1 MIGTE
6 AREARLWICTRKWIG
21 NGSIADIVAVWSR
34 DTSDATV
41 KGFLIE
47 KGTPGYTFE
56 GTEMMS
62 PSSSPAT
69 SPARRVQLTG
79 SSSAVRPDSLQ
90 EETMRTPAESLSGRS
105 VRDKVVTAA
114 EAVRLIRDGDSVVV
128 EGFVGQCFA
137 EELTLALEQR
147 FLLTGTPRD
156 LGLVFTTAPG
166 DRRGRGLDRL
176 CHEGLLKRVVGGHW
190 GLSPALGKMAV
201 SNKIEAH
208 NLPQGVISQLFR
220 DTAAGKPGLLTR
232 VGLGTFVDPRQGG
245 GKVNERTT
253 EDRVELITVGGAEYL
268 FYKALPLD
276 VAFLRG
282 TTADPEGNIT
292 MEREAL
298 TMESLAVATA
308 VHNAGGL
315 VIVQVERVA
324 ESGSLSPR
332 EVKIPGILVGCVV
345 VSEPEHHWQT
355 FGTPYSAAM
364 SGELR
369 RVRNPVPPLEL
380 TERKVIARRAAMEL
394 RPDSVVNLG
403 IGIPE
408 GIANVAAEEH
418 ILDYLTLTAE
428 PGAMGGMPAAG
439 LDFGSAVN
447 AQAILDQPSQFDFYD
462 GGGLDAAF
470 LGMAQADRLGN
481 VNVSRFGPRLAGS
494 GGFINISQN
503 AKRLVFTGTFVA
515 PSRCRVQD
523 GRLVIA
529 DGDVMLKFLADV
541 EQRTFSGEYAA
552 AAGQPV
558 LYVTER
564 CVFQLTPDGL
574 ELIEIAPGVDPER
587 DVLTHIGFEPIIR
600 GEPKLM
606 DARIFAAGPMGLKD
620 DLMTVPLDARF
631 AYDATRNMFFLNME
645 GMSLV
650 TGDEVQA
657 IGTEVGK
664 RLAAIGKK
672 VQMVINYDNFYLDP
686 ALADD
691 YKAVVRSLAERYYA
705 SVTRYTTSSFMRLKL
720 SEQLSDRGVA
730 PHIYES
736 RQEAMDWLRK

>member
-1 MIGTE
+1 M
-6 AREARLWICTRKWIG
+6 
-21 NGSIADIVAVWSR
+21 
-34 DTSDATV
+34 
-41 KGFLIE
+41 
-47 KGTPGYTFE
+47 
-56 GTEMMS
+56 
-62 PSSSPAT
+62 
-69 SPARRVQLTG
+69 RV
-79 SSSAVRPDSLQ
+79 
-90 EETMRTPAESLSGRS
+90 PAESLSGGS
-105 VRDKVVTAA
+105 VRDKVVTAG
-114 EAVRLIRDGDSVVV
+114 EAVRLIRDGDSVMV
-128 EGFVGQCFA
+128 EGFMGQCFA

-147 FLLTGTPRD
+147 FLQTGAPRD
-156 LGLVFTTAPG
+156 LGLVFTMAPG
-166 DRRGRGLDRL
+166 DGRGRGLDRL
-176 CHEGLLKRVVGGHW
+176 CHEGLLKRAVGGHW
-190 GLSPALGKMAV
+190 GLSPGLGKMAV
-201 SNKIEAH
+201 GNKIEAH
-208 NLPQGVISQLFR
+208 NLPQGVMSQLFR

-232 VGLGTFVDPRQGG
+232 VGLGTFVNPRHGG
-245 GKVNERTT
+245 GKINERTT
-253 EDRVELITVGGAEYL
+253 EDRVELVTLGGAEYL

-298 TMESLAVATA
+298 TLEALAVATA

-315 VIVQVERVA
+315 VIVQAERVA

-332 EVKIPGILVGCVV
+332 EVKIPGILVDCVV
-345 VSEPEHHWQT
+345 VSQPEHHWQT
-355 FGTPYSAAM
+355 FGTLYSAAL

-394 RPDSVVNLG
+394 RPGSVVNLG

-408 GIANVAAEEH
+408 GVANVAAEEH

-428 PGAMGGMPAAG
+428 PGAMGGMPTG
-439 LDFGSAVN
+439 GMDFGSAVN

-481 VNVSRFGPRLAGS
+481 VNVSRFGAKLAGA

-503 AKRLVFTGTFVA
+503 AKRLVFAGTFVV
-515 PSRCRVQD
+515 PGRCQVQN

-529 DGDVMLKFLADV
+529 DDVVAPKFLADV

-552 AAGQPV
+552 TTGQPV

-574 ELIEIAPGVDPER
+574 ELIEIAPGVDLEK
-587 DVLTHIGFEPIIR
+587 DVLAHVGFEPIIH

-606 DARIFAAGPMGLKD
+606 DTRIFAAGPMGLKD
-620 DLMTVPLDARF
+620 DLLTVPLEARF
-631 AYDATRNMFFLNME
+631 AYDAERNMFFLNME

-686 ALADD
+686 ALTDN
-691 YKAVVRSLAERYYA
+691 YISVVRSLAERYYA

-720 SEQLSDRGVA
+720 TRQLHHRDLA

-736 RQEAMDWLRK
+736 RQEAMNWLGNHVPRSSVQNREGPEAGE

>member
-1 MIGTE
+1 
-6 AREARLWICTRKWIG
+6 
-21 NGSIADIVAVWSR
+21 
-34 DTSDATV
+34 
-41 KGFLIE
+41 
-47 KGTPGYTFE
+47 
-56 GTEMMS
+56 
-62 PSSSPAT
+62 
-69 SPARRVQLTG
+69 
-79 SSSAVRPDSLQ
+79 
-90 EETMRTPAESLSGRS
+90 
-105 VRDKVVTAA
+105 
-114 EAVRLIRDGDSVVV
+114 
-128 EGFVGQCFA
+128 
-137 EELTLALEQR
+137 
-147 FLLTGTPRD
+147 
-156 LGLVFTTAPG
+156 
-166 DRRGRGLDRL
+166 
-176 CHEGLLKRVVGGHW
+176 
-190 GLSPALGKMAV
+190 MAV
-201 SNKIEAH
+201 GNKIDAH
-208 NLPQGVISQLFR
+208 NLPQGVVSQLFR
-220 DTAAGKPGLLTR
+220 DTAADKPGLLTR
-232 VGLGTFVDPRQGG
+232 VGLGTFVDPRHGG
-245 GKVNERTT
+245 GKINERTT
-253 EDRVELITVGGAEYL
+253 EDRVELIILGGAEYL
-268 FYKALPLD
+268 FYKALQLD

-298 TMESLAVATA
+298 TMEALAVATA

-324 ESGSLSPR
+324 HSGSLSPR
-332 EVKIPGILVGCVV
+332 EVKIPGILVDCVV
-345 VSEPEHHWQT
+345 VSQPEHHWQT
-355 FGTPYSAAM
+355 FGTPYSAAL

-369 RVRNPVPPLEL
+369 RVPNTVPPLEL

-408 GIANVAAEEH
+408 GVANVAAEEH

-428 PGAMGGMPAAG
+428 PGAMGGMPAGG
-439 LDFGSAVN
+439 LDFGAAVN

-481 VNVSRFGPRLAGS
+481 VNVSRFGAKLAGS

-503 AKRLVFTGTFVA
+503 AKRLVFTGTFVV

-529 DGDVMLKFLADV
+529 DGVVVPKFLADV
-541 EQRTFSGEYAA
+541 EQRTFSGPYAA

-574 ELIEIAPGVDPER
+574 ELTEIAPWADLEK
-587 DVLTHIGFEPIIR
+587 DVLAHIGFEPIIR

-606 DARIFAAGPMGLKD
+606 DARIFAAGPMGLKE
-620 DLMTVPLDARF
+620 DLLTMPLEARF
-631 AYDATRNMFFLNME
+631 AYDGERNMFFLNME

-650 TGDEVQA
+650 SADDVEA
-657 IGTEVGK
+657 IGTAVGK

-672 VQMVINYDNFYLDP
+672 VQMVVNYDNFYLDP
-686 ALADD
+686 ALTDD
-691 YKAVVRSLAERYYA
+691 YVFVVRRLAERHYA
-705 SVTRYTTSSFMRLKL
+705 SVTRYTTSSFLRLKL
-720 SEQLSDRGVA
+720 TRQLHHRDLA

-736 RQEAMDWLRK
+736 RQEAMNWLEDHVTRSSVQNREGPEAGE

>member
-1 MIGTE
+1 M
-6 AREARLWICTRKWIG
+6 
-21 NGSIADIVAVWSR
+21 
-34 DTSDATV
+34 
-41 KGFLIE
+41 
-47 KGTPGYTFE
+47 
-56 GTEMMS
+56 
-62 PSSSPAT
+62 
-69 SPARRVQLTG
+69 RV
-79 SSSAVRPDSLQ
+79 
-90 EETMRTPAESLSGRS
+90 PAESLSGSS

-114 EAVRLIRDGDSVVV
+114 EAVQLVHDGDSVVV
-128 EGFVGQCFA
+128 DGFMGQCFA

-147 FLLTGTPRD
+147 FLLTGTPRE
-156 LGLVFTTAPG
+156 LGLVFTMAAG
-166 DRRGRGLDRL
+166 NRLGRGLDRL
-176 CHEGLLKRVVGGHW
+176 AHKGLLKRAVGGHW
-190 GLSPALGKMAV
+190 ALSPELGKMAV
-201 SNKIEAH
+201 DNTIEAH

-245 GKVNERTT
+245 GKINERTT
-253 EDRVELITVGGAEYL
+253 EDLVELITLGGTEYL
-268 FYKALPLD
+268 FYKALQLD

-282 TTADPEGNIT
+282 TTADPGGNIT

-298 TMESLAVATA
+298 IMEALAVATA

-324 ESGSLSPR
+324 ENGSLSPR
-332 EVKIPGILVGCVV
+332 EVKIPGILVDCVV
-345 VSEPEHHWQT
+345 VSQPGHHWQT
-355 FGTPYSAAM
+355 FGTPYSAAL

-369 RVRNPVPPLEL
+369 RVRNSVPPLEL

-408 GIANVAAEEH
+408 GVANVAAEEH

-428 PGAMGGMPAAG
+428 SGAMGGMPAGG

-462 GGGLDAAF
+462 GGGLDAAV

-481 VNVSRFGPRLAGS
+481 VNVSRFGAKLAGS

-503 AKRLVFTGTFVA
+503 AKRLVFTGTFVV
-515 PSRCRVQD
+515 PNRCRVQD

-529 DGDVMLKFLADV
+529 DGAVVPKFLADV
-541 EQRTFSGEYAA
+541 EQRTFSGRYAA

-574 ELIEIAPGVDPER
+574 ELTEIAPGADLEK
-587 DVLTHIGFEPIIR
+587 DVLAHIGFEPIIR

-606 DARIFAAGPMGLKD
+606 DPRIFAAEPMGLKE
-620 DLMTVPLDARF
+620 DLLTMPLEARF
-631 AYDATRNMFFLNME
+631 AYDAERNMFFLNME

-650 TGDEVQA
+650 SADDVEA
-657 IGTEVGK
+657 IGTAVGK

-672 VQMVINYDNFYLDP
+672 VQMVVNYDNFYLDP
-686 ALADD
+686 ALTDD
-691 YKAVVRSLAERYYA
+691 YVSVVRRLAERHYA

-720 SEQLSDRGVA
+720 TRQLHHRDLA

-736 RQEAMDWLRK
+736 RQEAMNWLEDHVPRSSVQNREGPEAGE

>member
-1 MIGTE
+1 M
-6 AREARLWICTRKWIG
+6 
-21 NGSIADIVAVWSR
+21 
-34 DTSDATV
+34 
-41 KGFLIE
+41 
-47 KGTPGYTFE
+47 
-56 GTEMMS
+56 
-62 PSSSPAT
+62 
-69 SPARRVQLTG
+69 RV
-79 SSSAVRPDSLQ
+79 
-90 EETMRTPAESLSGRS
+90 PAESLSGSS

-114 EAVRLIRDGDSVVV
+114 EAVRLVRDGDSVVV
-128 EGFVGQCFA
+128 DGFMGQCFA

-156 LGLVFTTAPG
+156 LGLVFTMATG
-166 DRRGRGLDRL
+166 NRLGRGLDRL
-176 CHEGLLKRVVGGHW
+176 AHKGLLKRAVGGHW
-190 GLSPALGKMAV
+190 GLSPELGKMAMD
-201 SNKIEAH
+201 NTIEAH

-245 GKVNERTT
+245 GKINERTT
-253 EDRVELITVGGAEYL
+253 EDRVELIILGGAEYL

-282 TTADPEGNIT
+282 TTADPGGNIT

-298 TMESLAVATA
+298 TMEALAVATA

-324 ESGSLSPR
+324 ENGSLSPR
-332 EVKIPGILVGCVV
+332 EVKIPGILVDCVV
-345 VSEPEHHWQT
+345 VSQPGHHWQT
-355 FGTPYSAAM
+355 FGTPYSAAL

-369 RVRNPVPPLEL
+369 QVRNTVPPLEL

-394 RPDSVVNLG
+394 RPGSVVNLG

-408 GIANVAAEEH
+408 GVANVAAEEH

-428 PGAMGGMPAAG
+428 PGATGGMPAAG

-481 VNVSRFGPRLAGS
+481 VNVSRFGPKLAGS

-503 AKRLVFTGTFVA
+503 AKRLVFTGTFAV

-529 DGDVMLKFLADV
+529 DGTVAPKFLADV
-541 EQRTFSGEYAA
+541 EQRTFSGPYAA

-574 ELIEIAPGVDPER
+574 ELTEIAPGADLEK
-587 DVLTHIGFEPIIR
+587 DVLAHIGFEPIIR

-606 DARIFAAGPMGLKD
+606 DARIFAAEPMGLKD
-620 DLMTVPLDARF
+620 DLLTVPLEARF
-631 AYDATRNMFFLNME
+631 AYDAERNMFFLNME

-650 TGDEVQA
+650 SADDVEA
-657 IGTEVGK
+657 IGTAVGK

-672 VQMVINYDNFYLDP
+672 VQMVVNYDNFYLDP
-686 ALADD
+686 ALTDD
-691 YKAVVRSLAERYYA
+691 YISVVRRLAERHYA

-720 SEQLSDRGVA
+720 TRQLHHRDLA

-736 RQEAMDWLRK
+736 RQEAMNWLEDHVPRSSVQNLEGPEAGE

>member
-1 MIGTE
+1 M
-6 AREARLWICTRKWIG
+6 
-21 NGSIADIVAVWSR
+21 
-34 DTSDATV
+34 
-41 KGFLIE
+41 
-47 KGTPGYTFE
+47 
-56 GTEMMS
+56 
-62 PSSSPAT
+62 
-69 SPARRVQLTG
+69 
-79 SSSAVRPDSLQ
+79 
-90 EETMRTPAESLSGRS
+90 
-105 VRDKVVTAA
+105 
-114 EAVRLIRDGDSVVV
+114 
-128 EGFVGQCFA
+128 
-137 EELTLALEQR
+137 
-147 FLLTGTPRD
+147 
-156 LGLVFTTAPG
+156 
-166 DRRGRGLDRL
+166 
-176 CHEGLLKRVVGGHW
+176 
-190 GLSPALGKMAV
+190 
-201 SNKIEAH
+201 
-208 NLPQGVISQLFR
+208 
-220 DTAAGKPGLLTR
+220 
-232 VGLGTFVDPRQGG
+232 
-245 GKVNERTT
+245 
-253 EDRVELITVGGAEYL
+253 
-268 FYKALPLD
+268 
-276 VAFLRG
+276 AFLRG

-529 DGDVMLKFLADV
+529 DGDVTLKFLADV

-587 DVLTHIGFEPIIR
+587 DVLTHLGFEPIIR

-606 DARIFAAGPMGLKD
+606 DARIFAAEPMGLKD

-672 VQMVINYDNFYLDP
+672 VQMVINYDHFYLDP

-691 YKAVVRSLAERYYA
+691 YKSRGPLAGRALLRQRDQVHDQLLHAAQTQRALVRSGTGPAHL
-705 SVTRYTTSSFMRLKL
+705 
-720 SEQLSDRGVA
+720 
-730 PHIYES
+730 
-736 RQEAMDWLRK
+736 